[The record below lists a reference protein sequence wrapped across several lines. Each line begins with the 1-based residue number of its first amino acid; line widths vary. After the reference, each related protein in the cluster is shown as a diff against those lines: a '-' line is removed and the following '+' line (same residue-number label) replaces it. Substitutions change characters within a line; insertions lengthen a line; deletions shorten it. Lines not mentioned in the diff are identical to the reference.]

1 MVRTFLAI
9 DLPNE
14 VKDHLLTLQNSL
26 KQAKADVRWVKKD
39 LMHLTM
45 RFLGEVAPDMLP
57 MIGEAA
63 SIATNGLETFELKT
77 SNLGVFPNLRR
88 PRVIWVGLAGKINLL
103 NLLKEKLDNNLL
115 QIGFPKE
122 DRPFSPHLTLGRIK
136 SGKNISKLSQMIIEQ
151 DKLSINQK
159 IISFKVKEL
168 LVYKSV
174 LSPSGPSYTIL
185 SRHSL
190 R

>member
-14 VKDHLLTLQNSL
+14 VKDHLLKLQNSL

-45 RFLGEVAPDMLP
+45 RFLGDVAPDMIP
-57 MIGEAA
+57 RIGEAA
-63 SIATNGLETFELKT
+63 NIATNGLETFELKT

-88 PRVIWVGLAGKINLL
+88 PKVIWVGLAGKVDIL
-103 NLLKEKLDNNLL
+103 NLLKERLDNNLL
-115 QIGFPKE
+115 QIGFQKE

-136 SGKNISKLSQMIIEQ
+136 SGKNIYKLSQMIIEQ
-151 DKLSINQK
+151 DKLFINQK